1 MTGRAPTRW
10 AMVITGTVLVLAGCG
25 GSGAKRTADSHHAS
39 APPVCNPQAVEAMA
53 RFLKVAPEAIATSKS
68 MGSNATPQCT
78 FAERVSAH
86 QQVQVIANVNSSPA
100 PYQVLRRT
108 IEEAAQSFTTQRLSP
123 APRDVPGLGIAA
135 SWFPNYQWLQATD
148 GLRLITASVAWRRS
162 TQNQK
167 IALAQAMIRP
177 YLKTL
182 SRKQVNAI
190 VNGGSIP

>member
-25 GSGAKRTADSHHAS
+25 GSGAKRTADSHQAS

-108 IEEAAQSFTTQRLSP
+108 IEEAAQSFTTS
-123 APRDVPGLGIAA
+123 G
-135 SWFPNYQWLQATD
+135 
-148 GLRLITASVAWRRS
+148 
-162 TQNQK
+162 
-167 IALAQAMIRP
+167 LAQRRE
-177 YLKTL
+177 T
-182 SRKQVNAI
+182 SR
-190 VNGGSIP
+190 GWG